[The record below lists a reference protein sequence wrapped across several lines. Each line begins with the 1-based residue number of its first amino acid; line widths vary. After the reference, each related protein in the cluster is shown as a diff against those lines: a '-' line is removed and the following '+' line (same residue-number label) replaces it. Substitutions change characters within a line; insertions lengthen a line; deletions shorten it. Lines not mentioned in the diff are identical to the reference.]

1 MLCEKCQKRPAAV
14 HMTKIINGEKTESNL
29 CEECAQESQ
38 GFNLGFNPNLILQNI
53 FAELFNDAHPGQG
66 PVKIAGAE
74 PIRCDNCGFTEN
86 HFTRLGR
93 LGCDKCYEVF
103 EPKLDPLIQRV
114 HGNIRHTGKIPRRTG
129 GTLAVKKEIADL
141 RQVLQQA
148 VAREEYE
155 EAARLRDEIRK
166 LEEQLG

>member
-1 MLCEKCQKRPAAV
+1 
-14 HMTKIINGEKTESNL
+14 
-29 CEECAQESQ
+29 
-38 GFNLGFNPNLILQNI
+38 
-53 FAELFNDAHPGQG
+53 
-66 PVKIAGAE
+66 
-74 PIRCDNCGFTEN
+74 
-86 HFTRLGR
+86 
-93 LGCDKCYEVF
+93 
-103 EPKLDPLIQRV
+103 V